1 MFLSVRPILQE
12 LFCCVLPAELPAAAV
27 VCLHGVEG
35 LLQAMAV
42 CVAEFFYIPADLKL
56 KVHSS

>member
-42 CVAEFFYIPADLKL
+42 CVAEFFFIFQLIL
-56 KVHSS
+56 N

>member
-1 MFLSVRPILQE
+1 M
-12 LFCCVLPAELPAAAV
+12 LPAELPAAAV

-42 CVAEFFYIPADLKL
+42 CVAVVFIFQLILN
-56 KVHSS
+56 